1 MVDRASQEVQLGT
14 GGGAQFQQSSMG
26 FKRPDSDKYG
36 TSSSVQ
42 TPNTDTSAAQRL
54 LGSIV
59 QVAAPLADQ
68 YMKNSTA
75 EAYLKGAA
83 QAGTIRNEEELE
95 TNPITANWSKAGYR
109 DTMGK
114 LAMADNLAD
123 VSQATQTMRE
133 SSPEEFNRFLAEQRN
148 KLLPQMEG
156 MSLAAR
162 QTMMSQSLLNDRSA
176 IKQHGA
182 QHYKFI
188 MEQKAV
194 ATKTGWDAAVG
205 NMNSAKLAKDTP
217 GNDPV
222 ANLQAATDSAF
233 GYVHAQ
239 FADPTTPGNI
249 KFQQIGQ
256 MASAALLEGSDNT
269 QLYEKLRD
277 TPVQWA
283 DGTSHP
289 ILDGVPFEQ
298 AATLNKEYVQ
308 AKSRQ
313 AFYQSTAAAGQLAQW
328 NADFDN
334 PLKPMP
340 SWDEVQKFAVQ
351 SHQKWPD
358 WFTEGK
364 RDALFSAWNNAA
376 AKKAVTGDLASAA
389 QVGDFEAMRR
399 LNKTPA
405 EGLDAWDSVYGRKM
419 EAPQRMAS
427 LISMGLGGN
436 DAAFGKAG
444 QQLAPTITQMM
455 VSDQVD
461 PSGAASVKQ
470 VIQTLNDAED
480 KGHRGAFQA
489 FAQSMQPDARDLF
502 MDIRENLRANGADPT
517 TAVAQA
523 RATQLKNQ
531 QAPKG
536 VRDQLALSND
546 KDAVAFAQ
554 TLTATGYLGTAWD
567 TIKGL
572 RPGQGGTAQQQINQL
587 TVTEGLMESSGATA
601 AIEGP
606 IQQDIAE
613 GASIMNRRSPYS
625 GIDANGRKA
634 LSDTVSR
641 MIPTATGPVVWPRNQ
656 TLGQV
661 FPGLDPSVQADRV
674 GAALDKMVPV
684 PENARMQF
692 TFGNNGE
699 MMYQAFSK
707 ENGMPIP
714 GQNGIVDTR
723 SVAPVV
729 KQMQQDMAERAKAIS
744 GQGITVNDKTF
755 NGDNTAGM
763 GNGAM
768 FDFRKAVALH
778 EGAGLTPAPDVG
790 KQINSKT
797 GKPIMTVGGVSDTND
812 FYPKVGADGKVS
824 QADMSR
830 AFTLATD
837 AAMKASTKVLPLINM
852 SGNVKAA
859 QLLGEI
865 AYQAGAGNL
874 NSDTYKPMLRA
885 MRDLNTSGYNAV
897 EELKKTPVYKMS
909 GASRQKYYESTLN
922 QIMKEYGK

>member
-36 TSSSVQ
+36 SSSSVQ

-188 MEQKAV
+188 LEQKAV

-399 LNKTPA
+399 LGKTPA

-502 MDIRENLRANGADPT
+502 MDIRENLRAGGADPT
-517 TAVAQA
+517 TAAMQA

-531 QAPKG
+531 TVTKG
-536 VRDQLALSND
+536 VRDQLSLSND
-546 KDAVAFAQ
+546 KDAVDFAK
-554 TLTATGYLGTAWD
+554 TLVASGYLGTAWD

-572 RPGQGGTAQQQINQL
+572 RPGQGGTAQQQMNSL
-587 TVTEGLMESSGATA
+587 TVTQGFFEAPGSAA

-606 IQQDIAE
+606 IQEDVIA
-613 GASIMNRRSPYS
+613 GTTLANRRNPYS
-625 GIDANGRKA
+625 GIEANGRKA
-634 LSDTVSR
+634 LADTVSR
-641 MIPTATGPVVWPRNQ
+641 MIPTASGPIVWPRNQ
-656 TLGQV
+656 TIGQV
-661 FPGLDPSVQADRV
+661 FPGLDPNVQADRV
-674 GAALDKMVPV
+674 GAAIDKLVPV

-699 MMYQAFSK
+699 MLYQAFSK
-707 ENGMPIP
+707 ETGKEIP
-714 GQNGIVDTR
+714 GQNGMLDPR
-723 SVAPVV
+723 QVAPVI
-729 KQMQQDMAERAKAIS
+729 KQMQQDMAERAMAI
-744 GQGITVNDKTF
+744 QGKGVTVNDKTF
-755 NGDNTAGM
+755 NGDNTAGL
-763 GNGAM
+763 GNSAM
-768 FDFRKAVALH
+768 FDFRKAVAQH
-778 EGAGLTPAPDVG
+778 EGAGLTPTPDVG
-790 KQINSKT
+790 KQINPKT
-797 GKPIMTVGGVSDTND
+797 GKPIMTVGGVSDTNT
-812 FYPKVGADGKVS
+812 FYPQAGPDGRVTPE
-824 QADMSR
+824 AMSK
-830 AFTLATD
+830 AFVLATNEAMGAATKLLPRLNMPHNNS
-837 AAMKASTKVLPLINM
+837 AAM
-852 SGNVKAA
+852 
-859 QLLGEI
+859 LLGEI

-874 NSDTYKPMLRA
+874 NSKAYTPLLYSMQTRN
-885 MRDLNTSGYNAV
+885 MESAV
-897 EELKKTPVYKMS
+897 KALQDTPVYKMS
-909 GASRQKYYESTLN
+909 GATRQQYYVKTL
-922 QIMKEYGK
+922 QSAIKGY